1 MVIELKS
8 NYRFNENQR
17 EYENYIETLNKAL
30 SKIQNNKSPGLEMI
44 IGFWYKQ
51 WHFYRPYLV
60 SLFEKTLIGKYEFH
74 AKIVLATTVLITKN
88 ENTKTAKNYRPIAW
102 LVGLFCQSIWLIWM
116 AYFRYIF

>member
-1 MVIELKS
+1 MNRKFGSNLKTVYRSMKGNTIKVKDMPSIDMQAFQTSIWSINIDCNSSTAMVIELKS

-51 WHFYRPYLV
+51 
-60 SLFEKTLIGKYEFH
+60 
-74 AKIVLATTVLITKN
+74 
-88 ENTKTAKNYRPIAW
+88 
-102 LVGLFCQSIWLIWM
+102 
-116 AYFRYIF
+116 